1 MKRDSTGESC
11 HVSSRTLAS
20 SLLPREE
27 DGLSW
32 EEESPFTG
40 GHFGHLPPP
49 TGPCL
54 TPRLFVAS
62 PVSGL
67 RGKIHKTSKR
77 RKPRQGLCNVQGTR
91 AEQLPG
97 LEGQGPALT
106 GATETADTSHPR
118 REQGKGQG
126 TFQAEG
132 PGEHKP
138 SSISWQV
145 SPSIPF
151 PCKWFHWFLQAVD
164 STSFTVPTAWVHLVK
179 FSSFWKL
186 RGGERF
192 SSMAT
197 FKA

>member
-1 MKRDSTGESC
+1 MGESC
-11 HVSSRTLAS
+11 HISSLTLAGLGAHS
-20 SLLPREE
+20 LPREE
-27 DGLSW
+27 DCLSW

-54 TPRLFVAS
+54 IPRLFVAS

-67 RGKIHKTSKR
+67 CGKIHKTSKR

-97 LEGQGPALT
+97 LEGQGPVLMEPA
-106 GATETADTSHPR
+106 ATSHPR
-118 REQGKGQG
+118 REEGKGQG
-126 TFQAEG
+126 TIQAQG

-138 SSISWQV
+138 SSVSWQFN
-145 SPSIPF
+145 PSISF

-164 STSFTVPTAWVHLVK
+164 TTSFTAPTAWVHLVK
-179 FSSFWKL
+179 FSLFWKL
-186 RGGERF
+186 KGGESF